1 MVFKFYSDELVM
13 CDDTRPQWPLRAL
26 SRCVETLAAWNC
38 GQNCPLIRAQK
49 PLYQYFP
56 TGSMTR
62 ACYISDLTLSPDLQ
76 ICIVT
81 LCHIYIRR
89 GSPTPT
95 LQEFAN
101 DKELR
106 TRNAHHPNKK

>member
-1 MVFKFYSDELVM
+1 MDLMVFRFYSDELVM

-62 ACYISDLTLSPDLQ
+62 ACHISRSHHISRSTDLYRDMLKQ
-76 ICIVT
+76 V
-81 LCHIYIRR
+81 
-89 GSPTPT
+89 
-95 LQEFAN
+95 
-101 DKELR
+101 
-106 TRNAHHPNKK
+106 